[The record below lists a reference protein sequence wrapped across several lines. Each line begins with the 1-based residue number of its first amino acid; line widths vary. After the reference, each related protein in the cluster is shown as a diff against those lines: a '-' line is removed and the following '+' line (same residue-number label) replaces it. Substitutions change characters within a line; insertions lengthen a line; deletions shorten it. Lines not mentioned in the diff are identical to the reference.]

1 MLCPSVHG
9 TLADDWHIWQC
20 ILLFQSPDSSRANKC
35 ADDSSSCQPQN
46 ETKQNHFTFI
56 SIEAILDD
64 SKVSLFIST

>member
-20 ILLFQSPDSSRANKC
+20 ILLFQSPSGSRANKY
-35 ADDSSSCQPQN
+35 ANDSSSCQPQN
-46 ETKQNHFTFI
+46 ETEQNHFTFI
-56 SIEAILDD
+56 SVEAILDY